1 MNINSIFNLE
11 KYKANMKKNKTI
23 KISDEN
29 IKTLLNFNTEVQ
41 LINFTNPSINLEGI
55 DEIKKMLEIEVWE
68 GSFLSDSEILTAW
81 AENQSQI
88 ETLNAFQL
96 EIERTIKVLQQGRK
110 SSLNFNKVFT
120 GEEL

>member
-1 MNINSIFNLE
+1 
-11 KYKANMKKNKTI
+11 MKKNKTI
-23 KISDEN
+23 KKLTEN
-29 IKTLLNFNTEVQ
+29 IKTLLDFNTEVQ
-41 LINFTNPSINLEGI
+41 LINFTNPNINLEGI

-68 GSFLSDSEILTAW
+68 GGFLSDSEILTAW

-88 ETLNAFQL
+88 EILNAFQH
-96 EIERTIKVLQQGRK
+96 EIERTIKVLQQGRE